1 MLWVGKAR
9 YESYGIKSAQQEPPP
24 AELNNLSAAAAAL
37 GNGTQ
42 GLRTYAEVVDAQ
54 LEKMAHPRRPFGPAG
69 QSATG
74 TSFTSAY
81 TDQFSDQM
89 SLPGSTVTRNGPG
102 GYGAGHEHGA
112 PLKRSESSKLSFQA
126 RLKDREGRVSRMSA
140 NSRYVPS
147 SLSEVQNASEV
158 KST

>member
-1 MLWVGKAR
+1 
-9 YESYGIKSAQQEPPP
+9 
-24 AELNNLSAAAAAL
+24 
-37 GNGTQ
+37 
-42 GLRTYAEVVDAQ
+42 
-54 LEKMAHPRRPFGPAG
+54 LEKMAHPRRPFVPAG

-81 TDQFSDQM
+81 TDQFSDEM
-89 SLPGSTVTRNGPG
+89 SMPAHSVTRSGPG
-102 GYGAGHEHGA
+102 AYGPNHEHGA

-126 RLKDREGRVSRMSA
+126 RHKEREGRVSRVSM

-158 KST
+158 RSNTSLDRDLIRVEKHRRQEY